1 MVQSSLKDRKRKA
14 NKIFLLEMVDIDFSL
29 FNENY
34 VKTMR
39 NYCEHTKQMQFYTEV
54 SLMKW
59 PILLDSKWY

>member
-1 MVQSSLKDRKRKA
+1 
-14 NKIFLLEMVDIDFSL
+14 MVDIDFSL

>member
-39 NYCEHTKQMQFYTEV
+39 NYCEHTK
-54 SLMKW
+54 
-59 PILLDSKWY
+59 SKCNFTRKFLNEMTYFAR